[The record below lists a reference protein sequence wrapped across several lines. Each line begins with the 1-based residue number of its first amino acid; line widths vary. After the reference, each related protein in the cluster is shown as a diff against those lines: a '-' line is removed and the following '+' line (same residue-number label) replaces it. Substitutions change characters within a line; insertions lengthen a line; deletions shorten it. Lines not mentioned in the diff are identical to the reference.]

1 MSDRVT
7 FDDETVVRTQP
18 DGRVETVR
26 WDDLQQVTI
35 MTTGDG
41 PIADDVFFMLHG
53 KDQSGCAVP
62 QSADGAEALL
72 QRLQQLPGFNNEAVI
87 EAMSSTA
94 NATFVCWKRTG

>member
-1 MSDRVT
+1 MNDRVT
-7 FDDETVVRTQP
+7 FDNEKVVRTQAN
-18 DGRVETVR
+18 GRVETVR

-35 MTTGDG
+35 MTTSDG

-62 QSADGAEALL
+62 QSADGADALL